1 MLGGGKSMA
10 KKKHKSR
17 FGLRATLLAEIADA
31 GKPILQVAKGSGVSH
46 QVLYRFVD
54 GSRKELQLSTIDKLL
69 KYFDIELKRR
79 K

>member
-1 MLGGGKSMA
+1 MA
-10 KKKHKSR
+10 KKKHKAPTT
-17 FGLRATLLAEIADA
+17 LRDTLLAELSAVE
-31 GKPILQVAKGSGVSH
+31 KPILQVAKGSGVSH

-54 GSRKELQLSTIDKLL
+54 GSRQELRLSTIDKLL